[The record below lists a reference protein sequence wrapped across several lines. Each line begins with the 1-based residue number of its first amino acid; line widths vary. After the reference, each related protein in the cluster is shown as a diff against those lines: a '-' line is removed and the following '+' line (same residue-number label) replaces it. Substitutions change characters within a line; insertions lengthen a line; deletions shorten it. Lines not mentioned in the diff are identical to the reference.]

1 MRKPRVATRLLLTG
15 AAAATLAGCGHS
27 TTVGPRRTVHVALT
41 EYRVIPQSIQAK
53 PGSLTLEVENDG
65 RLAHTL
71 AISRGGTILG
81 QTPPLQPGA
90 FALLTVSLRPGRYM
104 MSSTLLSDQA
114 LGAYGTLSVAR

>member
-1 MRKPRVATRLLLTG
+1 MREPRVATRLLLTS
-15 AAAATLAGCGHS
+15 AVAVTLAGCGHS
-27 TTVGPRRTVHVALT
+27 TSVGPHRTIHVALT

-71 AISRGGTILG
+71 AISRHGTILG
-81 QTPPLQPGA
+81 HTPPLQPGA
-90 FALLTVSLRPGRYM
+90 FALLTVSLRPGSYL

-114 LGAYGTLSVAR
+114 LGAYGTLTVAK